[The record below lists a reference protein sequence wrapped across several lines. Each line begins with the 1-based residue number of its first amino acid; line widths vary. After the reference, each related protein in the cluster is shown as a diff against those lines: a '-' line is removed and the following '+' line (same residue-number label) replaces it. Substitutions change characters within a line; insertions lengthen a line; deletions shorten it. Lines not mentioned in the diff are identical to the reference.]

1 MIAAT
6 QSNHPL
12 ATVSDP
18 APAGSAMNEARERIR
33 LGGLRITKPRLAI
46 IDALLRRHGPSSIEH
61 IHQGMG
67 ARRCDMVTVY
77 RCLAA
82 FEQLGMV

>member
-12 ATVSDP
+12 ATVSGP

-33 LGGLRITKPRLAI
+33 LGVNFQEVVPLVR
-46 IDALLRRHGPSSIEH
+46 S
-61 IHQGMG
+61 
-67 ARRCDMVTVY
+67 
-77 RCLAA
+77 
-82 FEQLGMV
+82 